1 MRNGRIGMIDRFT
14 AYTSNNLPRVT
25 DGANQ
30 CYDIL
35 AGHKNGLTFASQLV
49 KTETLRAEST
59 FGNIMRGLQVFGYK
73 VIDGSMLARGYVY
86 K

>member
-1 MRNGRIGMIDRFT
+1 
-14 AYTSNNLPRVT
+14 
-25 DGANQ
+25 
-30 CYDIL
+30 
-35 AGHKNGLTFASQLV
+35 V